1 MASTQ
6 EDFVEVDMQP
16 TNTDYNPFDN
26 DEDTSATPDLN
37 ANIEMPPSSEEQLE
51 ANYAKY
57 YNNGATEE

>member
-1 MASTQ
+1 
-6 EDFVEVDMQP
+6 MQP